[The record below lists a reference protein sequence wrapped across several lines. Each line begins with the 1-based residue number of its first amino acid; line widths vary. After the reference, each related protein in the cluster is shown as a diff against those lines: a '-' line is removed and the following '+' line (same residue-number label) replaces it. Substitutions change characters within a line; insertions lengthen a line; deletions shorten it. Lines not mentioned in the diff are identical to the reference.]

1 VKSPVSPPRPRT
13 DAATPG
19 PPGRLIAGHFTDGV
33 CLDTW
38 RRAGTRDWFLTV
50 TVGGRGRVG
59 YEGGDVLTGRGDV
72 VLLRPGTLH
81 DYGSEKLKRAW
92 EFYWV
97 HFLPKPEWMAWLQ
110 WPEVAP
116 GIFRVRLKEARR
128 AAAIRQVCT
137 VLVRRNISTERHG
150 EALALNALEEIL
162 IRCDQANPKSAPDA
176 QDPRVQRALDYLMLH
191 FSELLTIPAL
201 AKICGLSPARF
212 TRLFHRETGLPPI
225 RYLEEIRLTRACRLL
240 ALTQDKIASIA
251 GQVGFENPFYFTLRF
266 KRYTG
271 QSPSQ
276 YRQNHATGEHEKGAG
291 QIT

>member
-1 VKSPVSPPRPRT
+1 ML
-13 DAATPG
+13 G
-19 PPGRLIAGHFTDGV
+19 LGHKG
-33 CLDTW
+33 L
-38 RRAGTRDWFLTV
+38 RHASRAGVV
-50 TVGGRGRVG
+50 TETERLAPRGRCQRHV
-59 YEGGDVLTGRGDV
+59 ECWQEHAEPRDQTQCR
-72 VLLRPGTLH
+72 R
-81 DYGSEKLKRAW
+81 
-92 EFYWV
+92 
-97 HFLPKPEWMAWLQ
+97 
-110 WPEVAP
+110 EVARSHASP
-116 GIFRVRLKEARR
+116 ELEEPKAGADL
-128 AAAIRQVCT
+128 
-137 VLVRRNISTERHG
+137 LHLGS
-150 EALALNALEEIL
+150 ALEEIL

-212 TRLFHRETGLPPI
+212 TRLFHRETCLPPI